1 MGWRRFGGSLDSAHQ
16 RVDTPVKQFAT
27 PVKQFAAV
35 LSMGLLAAC
44 ASAGDSMTVVAWRGE
59 SSELTF
65 PVA

>member
-1 MGWRRFGGSLDSAHQ
+1 VGWRRFGGSLDSAHQ
-16 RVDTPVKQFAT
+16 RVDT